1 MLFIGL
7 FVSITAIIRS
17 NRSAFLYRKIYK
29 KAAYETTIMHYK
41 YNKLRS
47 DTWK

>member
-17 NRSAFLYRKIYK
+17 NRSAFIYFYNK